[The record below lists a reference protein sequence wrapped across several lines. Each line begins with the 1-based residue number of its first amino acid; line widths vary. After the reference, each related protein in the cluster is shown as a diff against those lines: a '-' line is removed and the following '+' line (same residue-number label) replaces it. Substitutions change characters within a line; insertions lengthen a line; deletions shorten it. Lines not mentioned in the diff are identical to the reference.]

1 MHNILLYNK
10 VSLLFLLGAIA
21 YGVMTVG
28 NLSAVVTLIL
38 SLATVFLV
46 KSSQEKDSVRYTYM
60 AGFTLTLAAMVWPY
74 VIVTLL
80 LFLCFLVKPL
90 EVITLR
96 NVMSM
101 LLGVLSPLWLYLPV
115 WLYGHVM
122 AMDWE
127 CVREHYMGYL
137 TSVEV
142 FDYGEVTVFQAAICG
157 VLLLLFLGLIV
168 RRSSYRFKG
177 KLFVRRQRAV
187 YITMVWAVALV
198 MIVLPSLSNWL
209 LPLMATFMGPVA
221 AQVVMGDGR

>member
-1 MHNILLYNK
+1 
-10 VSLLFLLGAIA
+10 
-21 YGVMTVG
+21 
-28 NLSAVVTLIL
+28 
-38 SLATVFLV
+38 
-46 KSSQEKDSVRYTYM
+46 
-60 AGFTLTLAAMVWPY
+60 
-74 VIVTLL
+74 
-80 LFLCFLVKPL
+80 
-90 EVITLR
+90 
-96 NVMSM
+96 
-101 LLGVLSPLWLYLPV
+101 
-115 WLYGHVM
+115 
-122 AMDWE
+122 
-127 CVREHYMGYL
+127 MGYL

-142 FDYGEVTVFQAAICG
+142 FDYGEVTVFQAAIYG